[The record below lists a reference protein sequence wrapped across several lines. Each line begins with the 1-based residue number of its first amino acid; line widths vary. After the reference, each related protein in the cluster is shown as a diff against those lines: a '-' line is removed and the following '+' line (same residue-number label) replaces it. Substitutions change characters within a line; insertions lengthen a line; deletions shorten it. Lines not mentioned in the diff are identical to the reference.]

1 MCCFAPTMNDSMHI
15 LPKTPSALPLLPNL
29 NGRKLVLASASPRR
43 KQLLSMLGIPFD
55 MRPLDVE
62 EVYSEQLQGP
72 EIPRFL
78 SELKAKAGVSQLNPE
93 DILITSD
100 TVVQLDGA
108 TLGKPKTHEEAVD
121 MILTLSGKTHQVV
134 TAFTM
139 VDGRTP
145 TELFTDHDT
154 VDVSFVHFNEDFA
167 NHYVKFHKPF
177 DKAGG
182 YGAQDLIGACAIHS
196 LRGSYYTVMGLPM
209 HKIFQRLQS
218 QE

>member
-1 MCCFAPTMNDSMHI
+1 MHI
-15 LPKTPSALPLLPNL
+15 LPKTPSALPLLPHL

-43 KQLLSMLGIPFD
+43 KQLLSMLGIPFEV
-55 MRPLDVE
+55 RPLDVE
-62 EVYSEQLQGP
+62 EIYSPELKGA

-78 SELKAKAGVSQLNPE
+78 SELKAKAGSTQLNLE

-100 TVVQLDGA
+100 TVVQLDGI
-108 TLGKPKTHEEAVD
+108 TLGKPRTHEEAVH
-121 MILTLSGKTHQVV
+121 MIMTLSGKTHQVV
-134 TAFTM
+134 TAFTL

-145 TELFTDHDT
+145 RTLFTDHDT
-154 VDVSFVHFNEDFA
+154 VDVSFVHLNEDFA

-196 LRGSYYTVMGLPM
+196 LNGSYYTVMGLPM
-209 HKIFQRLQS
+209 HKIFQRLKGQ
-218 QE
+218 